1 MIKIEGMDGHPVND
15 GRLCTKGLANREYIY
30 RQDRIRTPLK
40 RVGKRGEGKFREIS
54 WDQAYE
60 EIAAGLNNCKMQYGA
75 ESVAF
80 YSGYSKWYRPTL
92 RRLAY
97 AFGSPNYGCESSA
110 CYTAAFMAWKLAAGD
125 PGLPGRRVHLPG
137 PALGTADDSASVQ
150 PLQGAVGTAA
160 VGEEDFRLSLQGLQI
175 GETLADGPR
184 LVVDGD
190 DEGNLHG
197 RTPWRKSLRT

>member
-1 MIKIEGMDGHPVND
+1 MPQLRAQV
-15 GRLCTKGLANREYIY
+15 
-30 RQDRIRTPLK
+30 
-40 RVGKRGEGKFREIS
+40 GEGGVAPHEGPLVVEP
-54 WDQAYE
+54 DE
-60 EIAAGLNNCKMQYGA
+60 EAPELRAALCRLLDLLEPVPGEDAVAVGEPEHIA
-75 ESVAF
+75 
-80 YSGYSKWYRPTL
+80 
-92 RRLAY
+92 
-97 AFGSPNYGCESSA
+97 
-110 CYTAAFMAWKLAAGD
+110 